1 MASSLR
7 LSYQKLE
14 KSLHDQDKEEIV
26 VFKPRC
32 STIFT
37 TRKWSFRTGGTG
49 RRWRRPRARLRIA
62 GLKRVLK
69 RKAIVV
75 STALKVSV
83 AKVVKRFK
91 EGKPYIADLFAGNYM
106 FLQVAPSPT
115 MGSLEKSIVSRNYS
129 SNFSYAPKLGV

>member
-1 MASSLR
+1 MASSLK

-14 KSLHDQDKEEIV
+14 KSLHDQDRDEIV
-26 VFKPRC
+26 VFKPR
-32 STIFT
+32 SNTGFI

-62 GLKRVLK
+62 SLKRVLK
-69 RKAIVV
+69 RKAKVV
-75 STALKVSV
+75 GTAFRDSV
-83 AKVVKRFK
+83 GKVVKRFK

-115 MGSLEKSIVSRNYS
+115 MGTLEKSFASRNYS
-129 SNFSYAPKLGV
+129 SNLSYAPKLGA

>member
-1 MASSLR
+1 MATSLR

-32 STIFT
+32 STGFIS
-37 TRKWSFRTGGTG
+37 RRWSFRTGGTA
-49 RRWRRPRARLRIA
+49 RRWRRARARLRIA

-69 RKAIVV
+69 RKARVV
-75 STALKVSV
+75 STTFRVSV

-115 MGSLEKSIVSRNYS
+115 MGPLEKSFASRNYS
-129 SNFSYAPKLGV
+129 SNFSYAPRLGA